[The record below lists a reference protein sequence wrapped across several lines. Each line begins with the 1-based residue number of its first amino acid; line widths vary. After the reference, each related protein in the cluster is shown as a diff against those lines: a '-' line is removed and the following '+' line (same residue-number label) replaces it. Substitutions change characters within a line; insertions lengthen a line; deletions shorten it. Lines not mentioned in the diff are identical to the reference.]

1 MVKKLIACQECKRQW
16 DVSRYRVGQTLRCVC
31 NFVMEVPR
39 RRSYTPE
46 VAHCQNCGAS
56 RSANQ
61 TPCHYCGAVPTMDSV
76 KLSLVC
82 PLCLRRTP
90 RKSKFCASCGK
101 PLNPARLDVKTGNLS
116 CPRCRKPKL
125 VNRKIG
131 DLTVDECP
139 SCSGM
144 WVEANAFDG
153 LVRQQVQRGKEEYRR
168 GKGTSPMQSQL
179 ERSQTRVMYMK
190 CPTCGTHMHRRNF
203 MRASGVIIDE
213 CRKDGVWLDCDE
225 LGKIGDYI
233 SSGGMEHSRRI
244 LRREEEQTRRIPMEP
259 VNYSNVEFQTKHSGG
274 EDMLS
279 SVLLFINDLL
289 D

>member
-56 RSANQ
+56 RSADQ

-90 RKSKFCASCGK
+90 KKSKFCASCGK

-179 ERSQTRVMYMK
+179 ERSQTQVMYMK

-244 LRREEEQTRRIPMEP
+244 LKREEEQTRRIPMEP
-259 VNYSNVEFQTKHSGG
+259 VNYSNV
-274 EDMLS
+274 
-279 SVLLFINDLL
+279 
-289 D
+289 